1 MWKPTNW
8 FGWKSYFYNS
18 YTIVIRFFTCG
29 FTLAHGIDL
38 LFVSRKVSDFTNNIS
53 AFLGMVNACLK
64 YAEILRTRKSVI
76 KICQNFQSG
85 LFKPNTLDEI
95 QIQDKYNQLIRILFL
110 GCTTLYN
117 MSGAGITIGRMYGD
131 RIEYELPYRTT
142 LPYDHTEPIIFR
154 FTIVMQFIIV
164 CIGANILAAFDT
176 FFVGMM
182 LQICAKIKIL
192 KHRFRV
198 IVSTLEKIQNE
209 GPYDVIEYDKLETK
223 MFSVW
228 IKSHND
234 ILSSDN
240 IIARKTNEFF
250 LKSSLTDDVGSIF
263 SKVIFVQFSVS
274 AFVLCTTI
282 YVISQ
287 VPVFTA
293 EFAGNFLYLI
303 ATTTQIFMLCISAHQ
318 FSDLSRVMYDTN
330 WFVLSTSA
338 QKKIVLMMARTLK
351 PIEFSSGHLA
361 SLSLESFK
369 SIMKVTYSTYS
380 LLKTS

>member
-76 KICQNFQSG
+76 KICQNFQ
-85 LFKPNTLDEI
+85 T
-95 QIQDKYNQLIRILFL
+95 

-234 ILSSDN
+234 ILS
-240 IIARKTNEFF
+240 
-250 LKSSLTDDVGSIF
+250 LTDDVGSIF

-303 ATTTQIFMLCISAHQ
+303 ATTTQIFMLY
-318 FSDLSRVMYDTN
+318 LSRVMYDTN

-369 SIMKVTYSTYS
+369 S
-380 LLKTS
+380 